1 MEIERSFRAHLMHM
15 WSTIV
20 TALADSHG
28 HLSLEEFRT
37 NMSSDLTFINP
48 LKQLSFDAASIRQL
62 SEVFRN
68 TTKLHLHLSSPERKG
83 YKDMLVKFTRTFSNV
98 KDLSLDF
105 DMKKGSG
112 PVYQKF
118 VSGIDMSKLTTLNL
132 LGLSVDA
139 TRLTSSITRLRDIT
153 DLRFYCVDVASGS
166 WPPVLKAIA
175 NLEKLEHL
183 HLMYLREGGH
193 KSYFLKQ
200 RVDAD
205 GPPPGFGPGMAD
217 WADDHDLD
225 DDDDD
230 MSTDESMPELQP
242 TDELWEEPPFVPE
255 HGGPVGAGPIGH
267 NEVPVADEDAMS
279 EYVPRDFP
287 RDYSS
292 ERGFYV
298 CIEGHDKIVKR
309 LNTFIDEYN
318 VGEYM
323 DENDDGFLPPMGPF
337 AMGHGVATVAVN
349 SQVGNPLPAAMAGAL
364 LNYLAPPPGAAPAHN
379 NNPAGA
385 HGNPFTGGGAFVP
398 AFGGF
403 GLHHPPA
410 PAPTTAAPA
419 AATTAA
425 NTTGTPAATAGA
437 SSGWDLNDDQD
448 EWEDAEDDE
457 NFGGEMD

>member
-1 MEIERSFRAHLMHM
+1 MEIERPFREHLMHM
-15 WSTIV
+15 WTTIV
-20 TALADSHG
+20 NALADAHG

-48 LKQLSFDAASIRQL
+48 LKQLSFDDGSIRQL

-68 TTKLHLHLSSPERKG
+68 TTTLHLHLSSPERTG
-83 YKDMLVKFTRTFSNV
+83 YKKSLSEFTRTFSNL
-98 KDLSLDF
+98 KILSLDF
-105 DMKKGSG
+105 DMKQGSG
-112 PVYQKF
+112 PAYQKF

-139 TRLTSSITRLRDIT
+139 ARLASSITRLRDIT
-153 DLRFYCVDVASGS
+153 GLRFYCVDVAKGS

-175 NLEKLEHL
+175 NLENLEHL
-183 HLMYLREGGH
+183 HLMYLREKGH

-200 RVDAD
+200 RLDAD
-205 GPPPGFGPGMAD
+205 DAPQGFGSGFGD
-217 WADDHDLD
+217 WAADHDLDD

-242 TDELWEEPPFVPE
+242 TDGSWGEPPSVSE
-255 HGGPVGAGPIGH
+255 HGVAVGTGPDH
-267 NEVPVADEDAMS
+267 HDEDAMS

-298 CIEGHDKIVKR
+298 CIEGHDKIAKR

-318 VGEYM
+318 IGEYM
-323 DENDDGFLPPMGPF
+323 DENEDGFLPPMGPF
-337 AMGHGVATVAVN
+337 AMGHGVATVALN
-349 SQVGNPLPAAMAGAL
+349 GNAANPLPAAMAGAL
-364 LNYLAPPPGAAPAHN
+364 LNYLAPPADAAPAHN

-385 HGNPFTGGGAFVP
+385 NGNPFTGGGAFLP

-403 GLHHPPA
+403 GIH
-410 PAPTTAAPA
+410 AAPA

-425 NTTGTPAATAGA
+425 TTTTATPAATAGA
-437 SSGWDLNDDQD
+437 VGAASGWDLDDQD

-457 NFGGEMD
+457 NLGDEMD

>member
-1 MEIERSFRAHLMHM
+1 MDIERPFRDHLMHM
-15 WSTIV
+15 WTTIV
-20 TALADSHG
+20 SALADAHG

-48 LKQLSFDAASIRQL
+48 MKQLSFDASSISQL
-62 SEVFRN
+62 SEVFRS

-83 YKDMLVKFTRTFSNV
+83 YKEMMAKFTSTFSNL

-118 VSGIDMSKLTTLNL
+118 VLGIDMSRLTTLNL

-139 TRLTSSITRLRDIT
+139 KRLTSSITRLRDIA
-153 DLRFYCVDVASGS
+153 DLRFYCVDVATGS
-166 WPPVLKAIA
+166 WPPVLKAIG

-183 HLMYLREGGH
+183 HLMYLREAGH

-200 RVDAD
+200 RLDAID
-205 GPPPGFGPGMAD
+205 APQGFGSGFGD
-217 WADDHDLD
+217 WAVDHDLDDD

-242 TDELWEEPPFVPE
+242 TDGSWVEPTSITE
-255 HGGPVGAGPIGH
+255 HGGAVGTGPDHH
-267 NEVPVADEDAMS
+267 NEVPTIDEDTMS

-287 RDYSS
+287 RDYSI

-298 CIEGHDKIVKR
+298 CIEGHDKIAKR
-309 LNTFIDEYN
+309 LSTFIDEYN
-318 VGEYM
+318 IGEYM

-337 AMGHGVATVAVN
+337 AMGHGVATVAVDGN
-349 SQVGNPLPAAMAGAL
+349 AANPLPAAMAGAL
-364 LNYLAPPPGAAPAHN
+364 LNYLTPPTGAAPAQN
-379 NNPAGA
+379 NAPAGA
-385 HGNPFTGGGAFVP
+385 NGNPFTGGGAFLP

-403 GLHHPPA
+403 GIHHAPP
-410 PAPTTAAPA
+410 PTAAPA

-425 NTTGTPAATAGA
+425 TTTTATPAATAGA
-437 SSGWDLNDDQD
+437 ASGFDLDDQD
-448 EWEDAEDDE
+448 EWEDAEDGED
-457 NFGGEMD
+457 FGDEMD

>member
-1 MEIERSFRAHLMHM
+1 
-15 WSTIV
+15 
-20 TALADSHG
+20 
-28 HLSLEEFRT
+28 
-37 NMSSDLTFINP
+37 
-48 LKQLSFDAASIRQL
+48 
-62 SEVFRN
+62 
-68 TTKLHLHLSSPERKG
+68 
-83 YKDMLVKFTRTFSNV
+83 
-98 KDLSLDF
+98 
-105 DMKKGSG
+105 
-112 PVYQKF
+112 
-118 VSGIDMSKLTTLNL
+118 
-132 LGLSVDA
+132 
-139 TRLTSSITRLRDIT
+139 
-153 DLRFYCVDVASGS
+153 
-166 WPPVLKAIA
+166 
-175 NLEKLEHL
+175 
-183 HLMYLREGGH
+183 
-193 KSYFLKQ
+193 
-200 RVDAD
+200 
-205 GPPPGFGPGMAD
+205 
-217 WADDHDLD
+217 
-225 DDDDD
+225 
-230 MSTDESMPELQP
+230 MPELHP

>member
-1 MEIERSFRAHLMHM
+1 MEIERPFREHLMHM
-15 WSTIV
+15 WTIIV
-20 TALADSHG
+20 SALADAHG

-48 LKQLSFDAASIRQL
+48 LKQLSFDAGSIRQL

-68 TTKLHLHLSSPERKG
+68 ATTLHLHLSSPERTG
-83 YKDMLVKFTRTFSNV
+83 YKKLLSEFTRTFSNL
-98 KDLSLDF
+98 KALSLDF
-105 DMKKGSG
+105 DMKQGSG

-139 TRLTSSITRLRDIT
+139 ARLASSITRLRDIT
-153 DLRFYCVDVASGS
+153 DLRFYCVDVAAGS

-175 NLEKLEHL
+175 NLERLEHL
-183 HLMYLREGGH
+183 HLMYLREKGH

-200 RVDAD
+200 RLDAD
-205 GPPPGFGPGMAD
+205 DAPQGFGSGFGD
-217 WADDHDLD
+217 WTADDDLD

-230 MSTDESMPELQP
+230 MSTDESMPDLQP
-242 TDELWEEPPFVPE
+242 TDGSWVEPPSVSD
-255 HGGPVGAGPIGH
+255 HGVAVGTGPDHRG
-267 NEVPVADEDAMS
+267 EVPVIDEDAMS

-298 CIEGHDKIVKR
+298 CIEGHDKIAKR

-318 VGEYM
+318 IGEYM

-337 AMGHGVATVAVN
+337 ALGHGVTTVTVN
-349 SQVGNPLPAAMAGAL
+349 GNTANPLPAAMAGAL
-364 LNYLAPPPGAAPAHN
+364 LNYLAPPAGAAPAQN

-385 HGNPFTGGGAFVP
+385 NGNPFTGGGAFLP
-398 AFGGF
+398 AFGDF
-403 GLHHPPA
+403 GIH
-410 PAPTTAAPA
+410 AAPA

-425 NTTGTPAATAGA
+425 TTTIATPAAVAGVA
-437 SSGWDLNDDQD
+437 SSWDLDDGD

-457 NFGGEMD
+457 NLGGEMD

>member
-1 MEIERSFRAHLMHM
+1 MHM
-15 WSTIV
+15 WTTIV
-20 TALADSHG
+20 SALADAHG

-48 LKQLSFDAASIRQL
+48 LKQLSFDTALIRQL
-62 SEVFRN
+62 SDVFR
-68 TTKLHLHLSSPERKG
+68 TTTTLHLHLHSPERTG
-83 YKDMLVKFTRTFSNV
+83 YKKMLSDFTRTFSNLKV
-98 KDLSLDF
+98 LSLDF
-105 DMKKGSG
+105 DMKPGSG

-118 VSGIDMSKLTTLNL
+118 VLGIDMSKLTTLNL

-139 TRLTSSITRLRDIT
+139 SRLTSSITRLRDIT
-153 DLRFYCVDVASGS
+153 DLRFYCVDVATGS

-183 HLMYLREGGH
+183 HLMYLREAGH

-200 RVDAD
+200 RSAADDAPRSF
-205 GPPPGFGPGMAD
+205 GSGFGD

-230 MSTDESMPELQP
+230 DDMSTDDSMPELQP
-242 TDELWEEPPFVPE
+242 SDDMWGEPPSIPE
-255 HGGPVGAGPIGH
+255 HVGPVGAGPAHPI
-267 NEVPVADEDAMS
+267 EDPVTDEDAMS
-279 EYVPRDFP
+279 EYVPREFP

-298 CIEGHDKIVKR
+298 CIEGHDKIAKR
-309 LNTFIDEYN
+309 LSTFVDEYN
-318 VGEYM
+318 TGEYM

-337 AMGHGVATVAVN
+337 AMGPGVATVAVN
-349 SQVGNPLPAAMAGAL
+349 GNAANPLPAAMAGAL
-364 LNYLAPPPGAAPAHN
+364 LNYLAPPTGAAPAQN

-385 HGNPFTGGGAFVP
+385 NGNPFTGGGAFLP

-403 GLHHPPA
+403 SMHPAPPPA
-410 PAPTTAAPA
+410 AAPT

-425 NTTGTPAATAGA
+425 TTTTATPAAAAGA
-437 SSGWDLNDDQD
+437 ASGWEFDDQD

-457 NFGGEMD
+457 NLGGEMD

>member
-1 MEIERSFRAHLMHM
+1 MDIERPFRAHLVHM

-20 TALADSHG
+20 AALADSHG

-37 NMSSDLTFINP
+37 NMSSDLTFISP

-68 TTKLHLHLSSPERKG
+68 VNKLHLHLSSPERKG
-83 YKDMLVKFTRTFSNV
+83 YKEMLVNFTRTFSNV
-98 KDLSLDF
+98 KDLALDF
-105 DMKKGSG
+105 DTKKGSG

-118 VSGIDMSKLTTLNL
+118 MSGIDMSKLTALNL
-132 LGLSVDA
+132 LGLSVNA
-139 TRLTSSITRLRDIT
+139 ARLTSSITKLRDIT
-153 DLRFYCVDVASGS
+153 DLRFYCVEVTTGS
-166 WPPVLKAIA
+166 WPPVLRAIA
-175 NLEKLEHL
+175 DLEKLEHL
-183 HLMYLREGGH
+183 HLMYLRENGH

-200 RVDAD
+200 RAD
-205 GPPPGFGPGMAD
+205 GDDAPQGFGAGFAD
-217 WADDHDLD
+217 WAADHDLD

-242 TDELWEEPPFVPE
+242 TDGLWAEPAPTFQ
-255 HGGPVGAGPIGH
+255 HGGPLGTGAGGRTQ
-267 NEVPVADEDAMS
+267 VPVADEDAMS

-287 RDYSS
+287 RDFSS

-298 CIEGHDKIVKR
+298 CIEGHDKIAKR
-309 LNTFIDEYN
+309 LATFIDEYN
-318 VGEYM
+318 IGEYVE
-323 DENDDGFLPPMGPF
+323 DHDDAFLPPMGPF

-349 SQVGNPLPAAMAGAL
+349 GQPGNPLPAAMAGAL
-364 LNYLAPPPGAAPAHN
+364 LNYLAPPAGQGPAQN

-385 HGNPFTGGGAFVP
+385 NGNPFAAGGGFMP

-403 GLHHPPA
+403 GLHHHHPLPN
-410 PAPTTAAPA
+410 AAPA

-425 NTTGTPAATAGA
+425 TTTTTPAATAGA
-437 SSGWDLNDDQD
+437 ASGWDLNNDQD